1 LGELEREFP
10 HQLGELTIE
19 LSHQLRGEFVEGRG
33 LNEVDSG
40 REKFVGEKVRP
51 PPRVKLPS

>member
-10 HQLGELTIE
+10 HQLEGVIIE

-33 LNEVDSG
+33 VNEVDCG
-40 REKFVGEKVRP
+40 GEKFVGEKVTPP
-51 PPRVKLPS
+51 PPRP